1 MGFFRNLWDEA
12 LAGPTPDPG
21 VGKFRRYNSLF
32 ARRSDNNPAT
42 GNHAEDTTPVSR
54 SITIL
59 RTNSLSSS
67 GSAPS
72 SPTGSSAAGSPL
84 SAATSAG
91 GGDLKKLTR
100 RKSTADA
107 HRREPKSPT
116 GYDWI
121 VLTSLDR

>member
-12 LAGPTPDPG
+12 LAGPAPDSG

-32 ARRSDNNPAT
+32 SRQNNPPAA
-42 GNHAEDTTPVSR
+42 GDTTPVSR

-59 RTNSLSSS
+59 RTDSLSSS
-67 GSAPS
+67 GSTPS
-72 SPTGSSAAGSPL
+72 SPAGSSAAGSPF
-84 SAATSAG
+84 SASP
-91 GGDLKKLTR
+91 GGDFKKLTR
-100 RKSTADA
+100 RRSTTDA
-107 HRREPKSPT
+107 HHREPKSPT

>member
-12 LAGPTPDPG
+12 LAGPAPDSG

-32 ARRSDNNPAT
+32 SRQNNPPTA
-42 GNHAEDTTPVSR
+42 GDNTPVSH

-59 RTNSLSSS
+59 RTDSLSSS
-67 GSAPS
+67 DSTPS
-72 SPTGSSAAGSPL
+72 SPAGSSAAGSPF
-84 SAATSAG
+84 SAASP
-91 GGDLKKLTR
+91 GGDFN
-100 RKSTADA
+100 TAEA

>member
-12 LAGPTPDPG
+12 LAGSTSDSG
-21 VGKFRRYNSLF
+21 VGKLRRYNSLLS
-32 ARRSDNNPAT
+32 RSGNPPT
-42 GNHAEDTTPVSR
+42 GDSTPVSR

-59 RTNSLSSS
+59 RTNSLSGSSAS
-67 GSAPS
+67 GSTPS
-72 SPTGSSAAGSPL
+72 SPTGSSSAGS
-84 SAATSAG
+84 ATSP
-91 GGDLKKLTR
+91 GGDFKKLTR

>member
-12 LAGPTPDPG
+12 LAGHTSDSG
-21 VGKFRRYNSLF
+21 VGKLRRYNSLLS
-32 ARRSDNNPAT
+32 RSSNPPTEDN
-42 GNHAEDTTPVSR
+42 TPVSR

-59 RTNSLSSS
+59 RTDSLSSS
-67 GSAPS
+67 GSTPS
-72 SPTGSSAAGSPL
+72 SPTGSSSAGSPF
-84 SAATSAG
+84 SATSP
-91 GGDLKKLTR
+91 GGDIKKLTR
-100 RKSTADA
+100 RKSTTDA